1 MPAPPQTTAAV
12 FINLRHWEETALKW
26 SRFAALSVLLLFAGC
41 SQTETELRVGAS
53 PWPGNAP
60 FYLAADDGRLGNQ
73 VRLVEFASESATLQA
88 FRNRALD
95 VAILTLDEA
104 VLLASEGHAVRIA
117 ALTDVSVGAGQILAR
132 PPLAGVKDLRGQ
144 RVAVESTGVGAF
156 ILAHALHQSGL
167 TVADVEIVALLPHE
181 QAGEYEAG
189 RIDAAVSHEPYA
201 GRLRALGARP
211 VFDTRQMDDDLI
223 RAVVVR
229 DTCLQDHP
237 GRLRKLVQALYA
249 SRTALA
255 GEAAMARAALRY
267 GQTSS
272 QFGAAYA
279 GVRPLDEADNA
290 AYFADGARKLL
301 DVLAHIHEE
310 MQAAQLINSPVDL
323 PSLLL
328 GAAP

>member
-1 MPAPPQTTAAV
+1 M
-12 FINLRHWEETALKW
+12 KW
-26 SRFAALSVLLLFAGC
+26 SRLAALSVLLLFAGC
-41 SQTETELRVGAS
+41 SQTESELRVGAS

-73 VRLVEFASESATLQA
+73 VRLVEFASETATLQA
-88 FRNRALD
+88 FRNSALD

-117 ALTDVSVGAGQILAR
+117 ALTDISVGAGQILAR
-132 PPLAGVKDLRGQ
+132 PPLAGAKDLRGR

-156 ILAHALHQSGL
+156 ILAHALHKSGL
-167 TVADVEIVALLPHE
+167 TVADVDIVTLLPHE

-189 RIDAAVSHEPYA
+189 RIDAAVTHEPYA
-201 GRLRALGARP
+201 GRLRASGAQIAYRT
-211 VFDTRQMDDDLI
+211 DQMDDDLI

-255 GEAAMARAALRY
+255 DEGAMARVARRY
-267 GQTSS
+267 GQTPAE
-272 QFGAAYA
+272 FALAYA
-279 GVRPLDEADNA
+279 GVRPLGEADSA
-290 AYFADGARKLL
+290 AYFAGGARKLL
-301 DVLAHIHEE
+301 EVLAHIHEE
-310 MQAAQLINSPVDL
+310 MMVAGLIDAPVELAQLPIEV
-323 PSLLL
+323 
-328 GAAP
+328 AP